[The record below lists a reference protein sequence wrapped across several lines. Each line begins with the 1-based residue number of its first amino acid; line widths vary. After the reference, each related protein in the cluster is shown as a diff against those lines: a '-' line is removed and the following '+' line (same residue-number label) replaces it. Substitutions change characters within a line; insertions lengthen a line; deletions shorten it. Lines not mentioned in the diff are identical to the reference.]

1 MKIKGYLMK
10 KMGDLP
16 VDKGARGK
24 RGNKTNGLIL
34 IEKEGLFSS
43 KMRDNDKMM
52 SVGRSTERTS
62 VI

>member
-1 MKIKGYLMK
+1 MK